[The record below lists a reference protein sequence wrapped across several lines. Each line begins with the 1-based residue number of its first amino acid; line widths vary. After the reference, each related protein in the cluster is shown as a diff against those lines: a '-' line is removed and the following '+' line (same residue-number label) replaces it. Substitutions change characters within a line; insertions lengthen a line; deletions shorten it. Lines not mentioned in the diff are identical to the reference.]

1 MKRNRRPELRS
12 ARLGITMLEIREATI
27 QDGILEYL
35 RWRQIPAD
43 PTHST
48 RNHPEVKGMLDIM
61 AALPPT
67 GRMCLLEVKS
77 EDGIV
82 SAEQEAI
89 MKKYHAAGVLV
100 AVVRSVEDVQKA
112 IDGGRK

>member
-1 MKRNRRPELRS
+1 MKRHHGP
-12 ARLGITMLEIREATI
+12 AHLGLSLPEIREATI
-27 QDGILEYL
+27 QLDILTYL
-35 RWRQIPAD
+35 KWRRIPAD

-89 MKKYHAAGVLV
+89 MKKYHAAGAMV
-100 AVVRSVEDVQKA
+100 AVVRCVEDVQRA
-112 IDGGRK
+112 IDGK